1 MKRCFGILLCT
12 ALSIGGTLEAQTC
25 SLRGTVLDPSGA
37 AVEGADVVLQA
48 ATQEQTTTDRHGS
61 FSFHCAGDSP
71 YQITVH
77 ANGFAES
84 QVEGRGSRN
93 ITVSLRIAEV
103 HTVVEVGENSGV
115 SVDADH
121 GAGTHTLSAEDLQ
134 GMADDPDDFKRQLQ
148 ILAASSGGAPGQAI
162 ITVDGFQNSSTLPP
176 KSSIASIRV
185 NPDMFSAE
193 YDRPP
198 YEGGRV
204 EIFTKPGRDSLHGAL
219 FFTDSDSVFN
229 ATDPF
234 ALSAT
239 PAGKRRYGF
248 ELGGPIRKQKSD
260 FFLALERRDI
270 DEFNV
275 VNAVVLNSQGDQ
287 VPLSQSI
294 SAPQRLW
301 IGSVRTDWQ
310 LNPKNMLAATYSAN
324 VNDSNNVGSG
334 GLVLAEAGY
343 NSTVS
348 EQNLRLTDVF
358 TISPTLLHE
367 THLGFTWKSTRDVPL
382 STAPSLQV
390 AGAFISG
397 GATSG
402 YLQNRERDLEVDD
415 DVMWSHHK
423 HSVKIGVASLGILVH
438 DYDPDTFNGSFVF
451 GGGLAP
457 TLDNS
462 GQSTAISGL
471 EQYRRTLLSLPGGV
485 PTTYNVTQGQ
495 PLVPFAQWRVALFAQ
510 DQWSLKPNLSL
521 ALGLRYALQ
530 TSPASFGNLV
540 PRVGIAWSPDHKQRW
555 IIHARGGLFSS
566 PVTPDITTEAY
577 RLNGLRQ
584 TQRLFYAPSFTQP
597 LVPTPS
603 TIEVATTRQFAPGLG
618 QTWSFQSQL
627 GVEHELPQHW
637 HAQANVF
644 DAQAWDTLRSR
655 NINAPLVTAST
666 TNPLLAP
673 RPIAPGKNFF
683 QFEQSGHLHGQVVF
697 LGLDQH
703 SYKRFGIFVGYL
715 YFNLKTDADSATLF
729 PQSSYS
735 DRGETAHASWE
746 STHRLFAIGQLNLPQ
761 KLSLT
766 SQFDASSGN
775 PYDVVTGM
783 DNNGDGVFND
793 RPSLTAEQGTGTY
806 QTPFGLLNTT
816 GINGSLGRNA
826 GTMPALIHL
835 DTNLS
840 RTFELPSHGLSSDKH
855 QSVTLNARSANLLN
869 HTNVT
874 NVGNVVGSPTFTQS
888 LAAEAARRV
897 EFGIRY
903 TF

>member
-1 MKRCFGILLCT
+1 
-12 ALSIGGTLEAQTC
+12 
-25 SLRGTVLDPSGA
+25 
-37 AVEGADVVLQA
+37 
-48 ATQEQTTTDRHGS
+48 
-61 FSFHCAGDSP
+61 
-71 YQITVH
+71 
-77 ANGFAES
+77 
-84 QVEGRGSRN
+84 
-93 ITVSLRIAEV
+93 
-103 HTVVEVGENSGV
+103 
-115 SVDADH
+115 
-121 GAGTHTLSAEDLQ
+121 LSA
-134 GMADDPDDFKRQLQ
+134 
-148 ILAASSGGAPGQAI
+148 
-162 ITVDGFQNSSTLPP
+162 
-176 KSSIASIRV
+176 
-185 NPDMFSAE
+185 
-193 YDRPP
+193 
-198 YEGGRV
+198 
-204 EIFTKPGRDSLHGAL
+204 
-219 FFTDSDSVFN
+219 
-229 ATDPF
+229 
-234 ALSAT
+234 
-239 PAGKRRYGF
+239 
-248 ELGGPIRKQKSD
+248 
-260 FFLALERRDI
+260 
-270 DEFNV
+270 
-275 VNAVVLNSQGDQ
+275 
-287 VPLSQSI
+287 
-294 SAPQRLW
+294 
-301 IGSVRTDWQ
+301 
-310 LNPKNMLAATYSAN
+310 KNMLVAAYSAN
-324 VNDSNNVGSG
+324 VNDSDNVGSG

-348 EQNLRLTDVF
+348 EQNLRFTDVF
-358 TISPTLLHE
+358 TVSPTLLHE
-367 THLGFTWKSTRDVPL
+367 THIGFTWKSTNDAPL

-390 AGAFISG
+390 AGAFIGG
-397 GATSG
+397 GATAG

-423 HSVKIGVASLGILVH
+423 HSVKMGVASLGILVH

-457 TLDNS
+457 ALDNS
-462 GQSTAISGL
+462 GQQTAISGL

-485 PTTYNVTQGQ
+485 PTTYNVTQGE
-495 PLVPFAQWRVALFAQ
+495 PLVPFAQWRVSLFAQ
-510 DQWSLKPNLSL
+510 DQWSLTPNLSL

-530 TSPASFGNLV
+530 TSPTSFANLV

-555 IIHARGGLFSS
+555 VIHVRGGLFSS
-566 PVTPDITTEAY
+566 PVTPDVTTEAY

-584 TQRLFYAPSFTQP
+584 TQMLLYAPSFTQP

-603 TIEVATTRQFAPGLG
+603 TITVATTRQFAPGLG
-618 QTWSFQSQL
+618 QTWSCQSQI
-627 GVEHELPQHW
+627 GAEHELPQHW
-637 HAQANVF
+637 HAQANLF
-644 DAQAWDTLRSR
+644 YAQAWGTLRSR
-655 NINAPLVTAST
+655 NINAPLVTDST

-697 LGLDQH
+697 LGIDQH

-715 YFNLKTDADSATLF
+715 YFDLKTDADSATLF

-735 DRGETAHASWE
+735 DRGETARASWE
-746 STHRLFAIGQLNLPQ
+746 STHRLFAIGQLNLPV

-766 SQFDASSGN
+766 SQFDASSGD

-840 RTFELPSHGLSSDKH
+840 RTFEFPSHGLSGDKH